1 MGLSRQHPL
10 QHGGLRLVRPELC
23 TAIRRDLPR
32 QVDVFGAGRAVRAM
46 LTVAALQGS
55 TVRFRIW
62 CRHHARAE
70 LLRIHLADL
79 PPLAAQIIVANQPE
93 RDGTGPLVLALGR
106 RTSRKSRQ
114 RSKDA
119 LFAENMA
126 IIEAMMPVLAGR
138 SVIVVTNP
146 STRLTARLLE
156 HGVHALGIGVMND
169 QLRFERDAPAQV
181 RLVGAHNPFELG
193 FGLLGRADAGQM
205 PGFSRSAYRDLTN
218 RQDRQRPLLDPDGV
232 LARVSPALHE
242 GAWRDLGALHDTLDV
257 AQRWY
262 ARQRLASRYL
272 ENGIAC
278 GRAILSIVD
287 FLTGEPMK
295 RADLTVE
302 TAMRIGSN
310 PPCVMGWPLD
320 VVTGQP
326 RGLGFDDVSLG
337 VIDELA
343 STYQANHAAPEAR
356 QQHEQVWNRLALH
369 ADGVTTIAC
378 EGTGLDELT
387 GDLVPLVHVTRV
399 NVPQVSGVDQ
409 AAGTSDIT
417 VRLLDHP
424 DKITPFVSDDGAMP
438 VSIAQH
444 RGKNAFEHRDL
455 TITALP
461 GGRRFA
467 RFSTSGAV
475 ALIDDQARQ
484 ITLAVAP
491 GAARRD
497 EFRKLLR
504 DQILTPAHAAAGAW
518 VLHAG
523 LVSHD
528 GAGLLLIG
536 DSGAGKT
543 TGALHLLG
551 GADGA
556 SGYGAS
562 ERVLVFVRDGK
573 LMALGVPESITV
585 FRGSLR
591 GLRGFAD
598 LVAGHDAD
606 ADWIR
611 DRKIRLSRDEVV
623 ARLGSFQITEPVRIR
638 QVALVCYAP
647 YLDAEAEVADLHDPK
662 ARIAALHANDL
673 TTEDD
678 VRAAWLGWFE
688 PQRDP
693 HVLDLMA
700 ERSLPFDTVRWR
712 VPSAL
717 SGMLAR
723 NMAAVAD
730 RDSAP

>member
-1 MGLSRQHPL
+1 MIVPRQHWL
-10 QHGGLRLVRPELC
+10 QERGLQLVRPELC
-23 TAIRRDLPR
+23 QPIRRDLPG

-46 LTVAALQGS
+46 LTVAALES
-55 TVRFRIW
+55 SAIRFRIW

-79 PPLAAQIIVANQPE
+79 PALATQIVVGDEPP
-93 RDGTGPLVLALGR
+93 RDGTGPLVLALGQ

-114 RSKDA
+114 KSKDA

-126 IIEAMMPVLAGR
+126 IIEAMMPALAGR

-146 STRLTARLLE
+146 STRLTVRLLQ

-169 QLRFERDAPAQV
+169 QLRFERDAPPHL

-193 FGLLGRADAGQM
+193 FGLLGQADMGQM
-205 PGFSRSAYRDLTN
+205 PGFSRSAYRELTN

-232 LARVSPALHE
+232 LARVSAALHE
-242 GAWRDLGALHDTLDV
+242 NAWRDLGALHDGLDV

-272 ENGIAC
+272 DNGIAC
-278 GRAILSIVD
+278 GRAIIAVVD
-287 FLTGEPMK
+287 YLTGRPIK

-302 TAMRIGSN
+302 TAMKAGSN
-310 PPCVMGWPLD
+310 PPFVLGWPLD
-320 VVTGQP
+320 SVTGQP
-326 RGLGFDDVSLG
+326 RGLCFDAVSVN

-343 STYQANHAAPEAR
+343 RTYGTSLPAPESAR
-356 QQHEQVWNRLALH
+356 QHGQALKRLTLR
-369 ADGVTTIAC
+369 ADAVAIAC
-378 EGTGLDELT
+378 EGTGLGDLT
-387 GDLVPLVHVTRV
+387 GDLVPLASETRQTT
-399 NVPQVSGVDQ
+399 P
-409 AAGTSDIT
+409 APDIM

-424 DKITPFVSDDGAMP
+424 DEVTVFVSDDGALP

-455 TITALP
+455 TITQLS

-467 RFSTSGAV
+467 RFSASGAV
-475 ALIDDQARQ
+475 ALIDDEARQ
-484 ITLAVAP
+484 ITLAVLP
-491 GAARRD
+491 GTGRRD

-523 LVSHD
+523 LVSH
-528 GAGLLLIG
+528 GERGLLLLG

-543 TGALHLLG
+543 TGALHLLA
-551 GADGA
+551 GAEGK

-562 ERVLVFVRDGK
+562 ERVLVFVRDGR

-591 GLRGFAD
+591 GLQGFAD
-598 LVAGHDAD
+598 LVAGQDA
-606 ADWIR
+606 AGDWVR

-623 ARLGSFQITEPVRIR
+623 ARLGSFQITEPVEIK
-638 QVALVCYAP
+638 QVALVSYATD
-647 YLDAEAEVADLHDPK
+647 LDAEADVTGMQSPQSRIVALQ
-662 ARIAALHANDL
+662 ANDL

-688 PQRDP
+688 PERDP
-693 HVLDLMA
+693 RVPHLMA
-700 ERSLPFDTVRWR
+700 DPGLPFDTVRWR
-712 VPSAL
+712 MPSAL
-717 SGMLAR
+717 SRVLAHK
-723 NMAAVAD
+723 MATIAD
-730 RDSAP
+730 GAGSP

>member
-1 MGLSRQHPL
+1 MDLPL
-10 QHGGLRLVRPELC
+10 RTALPGCAPGLVRPQLC
-23 TAIRRDLPR
+23 AGIRRDLPR

-55 TVRFRIW
+55 AVHFRIW

-79 PPLAAQIIVANQPE
+79 PALSAKIIVADEPP
-93 RDGTGPLVLALGR
+93 RDGIGPLVLALGR

-126 IIEAMMPVLAGR
+126 IIEQMMPALAGR

-146 STRLTARLLE
+146 STHLTARLLQQ
-156 HGVHALGIGVMND
+156 GVDALGIGVMND
-169 QLRFERDAPAQV
+169 QLRFERDAPPRL

-193 FGLLGRADAGQM
+193 FGLLGDGDTDQM
-205 PGFSRSAYRDLTN
+205 PAFSRGAYRELTN

-242 GAWRDLGALHDTLDV
+242 GAWRDLGNVHDALDV

-278 GRAILSIVD
+278 GRAILAVVD
-287 FLTGEPMK
+287 FLTGEPM
-295 RADLTVE
+295 RRPDLTIE
-302 TAMRIGSN
+302 TAMRIAGR
-310 PPCVMGWPLD
+310 PPFVMGWPLD
-320 VVTGQP
+320 GVTGQP
-326 RGLGFDDVSLG
+326 RGLKFSEPSLG
-337 VIDELA
+337 VIEGLA
-343 STYQANHAAPEAR
+343 KTYEVEAEETSHAETAR
-356 QQHEQVWNRLALH
+356 LEPGGPARHDAVLKAHCGALI
-369 ADGVTTIAC
+369 GCT
-378 EGTGLDELT
+378 GTSLDELIA
-387 GDLVPLVHVTRV
+387 DLVPLASETAEADMT
-399 NVPQVSGVDQ
+399 PDMTPDMAIS
-409 AAGTSDIT
+409 
-417 VRLLDHP
+417 LLDHASELEH
-424 DKITPFVSDDGAMP
+424 FVSEEGAKP

-455 TITALP
+455 VMTQLS
-461 GGRRFA
+461 GGRRLA

-475 ALIDDQARQ
+475 ALIDDEARQ
-484 ITLAVAP
+484 ISLAAPP
-491 GAARRD
+491 GAGRRD

-523 LVSHD
+523 LVSHG
-528 GAGLLLIG
+528 GAGLLLLG

-543 TGALHLLG
+543 TGALHLLH
-551 GADGA
+551 GARGK

-562 ERVLVFVRDGK
+562 ERVLVFVRGGR

-598 LVAGHDAD
+598 LVDGHDAGG
-606 ADWIR
+606 DWIR
-611 DRKIRLSRDEVV
+611 DRKIRMSRDDVV
-623 ARLGSFQITEPVRIR
+623 ARLGSFQITEPTAIDQIVLVSYSPSLEAGAD
-638 QVALVCYAP
+638 VAAL
-647 YLDAEAEVADLHDPK
+647 LDAEE
-662 ARIAALHANDL
+662 RIAALHANDL
-673 TTEDD
+673 TTDDD
-678 VRAAWLGWFE
+678 VRAAWLGWFRAH
-688 PQRDP
+688 RDP
-693 HVLDLMA
+693 RVADLMGRA
-700 ERSLPFDTVRWR
+700 AMPFDLVRWR
-712 VPSAL
+712 MPSAL
-717 SGMLAR
+717 SATLAGR
-723 NMAAVAD
+723 LAGKVTT
-730 RDSAP
+730 